1 MTIRPARLLAA
12 AILAAAGAVAV
23 AGPARAAGSA
33 GYCPDGN
40 GVTVVVD
47 YRQLGGGVVIRC
59 APGEQAT
66 GLAALENAGF
76 TVTGTLRWGKAFV
89 CRINGKPGIDTEP
102 CVDTPP
108 ASAYWSYWHAPNGG
122 SWTYSSQGVLARKPP
137 LGSFEG
143 WSFSSGRD
151 EDSAPR
157 PGVAPTRPAP
167 PPPPPPPPPTAT
179 KPHPATNTKPPAG
192 GGTAATH
199 APAGNPPAESTPT
212 VGPASAPTPTEAAA
226 TDPAPADAAAIRPRN
241 GSGPPL
247 GTIAGTALIAVL
259 AAAAAVIARRR
270 RRHLDPGD

>member
-12 AILAAAGAVAV
+12 AILAAAGAVAI

-167 PPPPPPPPPTAT
+167 PPPTAT